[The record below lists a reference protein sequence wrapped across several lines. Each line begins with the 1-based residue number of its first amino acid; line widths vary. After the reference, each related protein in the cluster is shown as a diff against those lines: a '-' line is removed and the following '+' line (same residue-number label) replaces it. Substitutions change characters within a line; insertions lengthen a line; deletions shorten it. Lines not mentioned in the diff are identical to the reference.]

1 MKPNC
6 ENRRVFIGD
15 NREVMLGLNANIADA
30 IITDPPFNTGQMR
43 KDDQVKVDKKKSAEL
58 GFLADLHGQA
68 IQHYKDNWKIGDLS
82 KPEKEFI
89 RYRDE
94 RLLYFCK
101 IIGDQHSDGM
111 EAYLLMMASRLLMCH
126 RILKETGSI
135 FLHCDQSANG
145 YLRMLMDAIF
155 GKENFRNEIVWS
167 YRRWSGTARQ
177 FQRMHDTILF
187 YSKVPGLNKWN
198 WPMEPKAKGTPKYKR
213 WNEVDP
219 ETGKLVT
226 KSDKSQIVTD
236 TAMRDVFEISRLQ
249 SNADERCRL
258 GEQKWT
264 DQKPLKLYTRLV
276 KAVTNE
282 GDLVIDP
289 FCGCATTLIAAENC
303 GCRWIG
309 IDSHK
314 DRVKLIRPQMEKL
327 ITNTLWKEDFK
338 IITKKKDYPKR
349 TDNRLSPSEYAERK
363 EALLKKQRRYE
374 SENRY
379 CYYCKICD
387 HPVREELLE
396 IDHIHPQSNEGDWE
410 LENLQLLCSRCNRRK
425 GSTKTNKQVQKE
437 LEAEGL
443 LYHQRG
449 AVKAEVYEG
458 LGDYYKED
466 QPKNKPPRRN
476 GKKAKKMTATRK
488 NNQTGTLI

>member
-1 MKPNC
+1 MNC
-6 ENRRVFIGD
+6 NNRTVFIGD
-15 NREVMLGLNANIADA
+15 NREVMLGLNADIADA

-43 KDDQVKVDKKKSAEL
+43 KDDKAKVDKKKSAQIGHL
-58 GFLADLHGQA
+58 VDLQGQA
-68 IQHYKDNWKIGDLS
+68 IQHYKDNWKIDDLS
-82 KPEKEFI
+82 SREKEFI

-135 FLHCDQSANG
+135 FLHCDPTANG

-155 GKENFRNEIVWS
+155 GKENFRNEIVWCYTGPS
-167 YRRWSGTARQ
+167 APNQRQ
-177 FQRMHDTILF
+177 FSRKHDTILW
-187 YSKVPGLNKWN
+187 YSKSDEWTFNRDKMRVPYKD
-198 WPMEPKAKGTPKYKR
+198 PKQRPRKAFDTGGAFEEEAIEEMRQRGK
-213 WNEVDP
+213 VL
-219 ETGKLVT
+219 ETWWTGIALACRSK
-226 KSDKSQIVTD
+226 K
-236 TAMRDVFEISRLQ
+236 
-249 SNADERCRL
+249 ERC
-258 GEQKWT
+258 KNWT
-264 DQKPLKLYTRLV
+264 TQKPVALYTRLV
-276 KAVTNE
+276 KAVTQK

-309 IDSHK
+309 IDSNK

-327 ITNTLWKEDFK
+327 ITSTLWKEDFQ
-338 IITKKKDYPKR
+338 IITKKKDFPKR
-349 TDNRLSPSEYAERK
+349 TDNRLSPSEYEERK

-425 GSTKTNKQVQKE
+425 GSTKTNKQVQDE
-437 LEAEGL
+437 LKAEGL

-449 AVKAEVYEG
+449 AVEAEVYEG

-466 QPKNKPPRRN
+466 KPKNKPTRRHGKKRKQN
-476 GKKAKKMTATRK
+476 GKRK